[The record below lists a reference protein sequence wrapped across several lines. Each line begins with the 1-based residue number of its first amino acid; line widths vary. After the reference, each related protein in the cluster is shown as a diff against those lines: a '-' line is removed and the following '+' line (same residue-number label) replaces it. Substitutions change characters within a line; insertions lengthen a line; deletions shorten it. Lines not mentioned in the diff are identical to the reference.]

1 MNVLKRLIR
10 LFLPYWRWMGFG
22 MLVSLLVVL
31 ANMALLGT
39 AGWFLAA
46 MAAAGATGEI
56 MNYLSPAAAI
66 RAFAIVRTG
75 GRYLER
81 LVTHEA
87 TLRFLSGLRVWFYEH
102 IEPLAPAGLQGYQS
116 GDLLSRISADIDAL
130 DNLYLRT
137 LVPMAVA
144 LVSTLLAFFFLSC
157 YSLRLALVDLSFLA
171 LAGAAVPL
179 MARRLGSRPGTR
191 MVETSSRLR
200 LAAIDAVQG
209 MGELVAFG
217 AAHAHL
223 EQADQLS
230 HSLMQ
235 DQDRMS
241 RITGS
246 ASAAF
251 GLIVNLSV
259 WLATFIGITL
269 VRSQQITA
277 ADLPMLVLVVMG
289 SFEGVALLPQA
300 YQYLGHTLAAA
311 ERIFSVIDAPLP
323 VFDPPGASPKP
334 HDSGLELRGV
344 SLRYSSAGPWV
355 LADIQLDLAPGRH
368 VAIIG
373 PSGAGK
379 SSLISV
385 LVRFRD
391 YERGE
396 IRLGGNSLRAY
407 RAEDLR
413 SMMSVVSQQL
423 HLFNVTVRENLLLS
437 APDADQAR
445 IEAAAKA
452 AQIHED
458 IMALPDAY
466 DSYVGEAGL
475 KLSGG
480 QIRRLAIARALLKD
494 APILILDEPT
504 EGLDAATEHALMDS
518 LAASLG
524 NRTLLL
530 ITHRLA
536 GLDRMDEIVVL
547 DGGRIIE
554 RGTHAQLLGG
564 DTRYRQMHAVLASLP
579 EPAGPR

>member
-1 MNVLKRLIR
+1 M
-10 LFLPYWRWMGFG
+10 
-22 MLVSLLVVL
+22 
-31 ANMALLGT
+31 
-39 AGWFLAA
+39 
-46 MAAAGATGEI
+46 
-56 MNYLSPAAAI
+56 
-66 RAFAIVRTG
+66 
-75 GRYLER
+75 
-81 LVTHEA
+81 
-87 TLRFLSGLRVWFYEH
+87 
-102 IEPLAPAGLQGYQS
+102 
-116 GDLLSRISADIDAL
+116 
-130 DNLYLRT
+130 
-137 LVPMAVA
+137 
-144 LVSTLLAFFFLSC
+144 
-157 YSLRLALVDLSFLA
+157 
-171 LAGAAVPL
+171 
-179 MARRLGSRPGTR
+179 
-191 MVETSSRLR
+191 
-200 LAAIDAVQG
+200 
-209 MGELVAFG
+209 
-217 AAHAHL
+217 
-223 EQADQLS
+223 
-230 HSLMQ
+230 
-235 DQDRMS
+235 
-241 RITGS
+241 
-246 ASAAF
+246 
-251 GLIVNLSV
+251 
-259 WLATFIGITL
+259 
-269 VRSQQITA
+269 
-277 ADLPMLVLVVMG
+277 
-289 SFEGVALLPQA
+289 
-300 YQYLGHTLAAA
+300 
-311 ERIFSVIDAPLP
+311 
-323 VFDPPGASPKP
+323 
-334 HDSGLELRGV
+334 
-344 SLRYSSAGPWV
+344 

-564 DTRYRQMHAVLASLP
+564 NTRYRQMHAVLASLP
-579 EPAGPR
+579 EPASPR